1 MTEHVSER
9 RAVLVLQQ
17 PVLASVL
24 ALPGSRACSGHG
36 QGPGTYQ
43 QGMTSRA
50 PQVSLD
56 VRGKRSLEDSLDFYV
71 QSELMEGE
79 NQYLCEEAGQKVCAQ
94 GPLHVVS
101 T

>member
-1 MTEHVSER
+1 
-9 RAVLVLQQ
+9 
-17 PVLASVL
+17 
-24 ALPGSRACSGHG
+24 
-36 QGPGTYQ
+36 
-43 QGMTSRA
+43 MTSRA